1 MPCGGWHERPSCK
14 VSGFDA
20 SVSFDVRMR
29 VLRLHACVERWSVRW
44 PGTLSAIA
52 LSFVRTSTRRGS
64 QRHLIVLAEG
74 GASIVRE
81 TVPRRNAMAGGM
93 TEAEMAANFLASGLI
108 ITFITVLAGVIV
120 LLILCCVSCIRV
132 FFRDERDIGAAVM
145 QQGAHPDHFELQL
158 RPLAKRGA
166 VAARPP
172 PHCQI

>member
-1 MPCGGWHERPSCK
+1 MPCGGWQERPSCK

-29 VLRLHACVERWSVRW
+29 VLRLHACEEWWSVRW

-64 QRHLIVLAEG
+64 QRHLIVHAER

-81 TVPRRNAMAGGM
+81 TVPRKNAKAGGM
-93 TEAEMAANFLASGLI
+93 TEAEEAASFLAYGLI
-108 ITFITVLAGVIV
+108 ITFITVMAGVIV

-132 FFRDERDIGAAVM
+132 FFRAQRDIQAAVM
-145 QQGAHPDHFELQL
+145 QQVALPDHFELQL
-158 RPLAKRGA
+158 RPLAKPGA
-166 VAARPP
+166 VLARPP

>member
-20 SVSFDVRMR
+20 SVSFDMRMR
-29 VLRLHACVERWSVRW
+29 LLRLHACEERWSVRW

-52 LSFVRTSTRRGS
+52 PSFVRTSTGRGS
-64 QRHLIVLAEG
+64 QRHLIVYAER
-74 GASIVRE
+74 GASIARE
-81 TVPRRNAMAGGM
+81 TVPRGNAMAGGM
-93 TEAEMAANFLASGLI
+93 TEVEEAASLLAYGLI
-108 ITFITVLAGVIV
+108 ITITNVVAGVIV
-120 LLILCCVSCIRV
+120 MLIFCLVCCIRGY
-132 FFRDERDIGAAVM
+132 FRDERDIRAAVM
-145 QQGAHPDHFELQL
+145 QQGDHPDHFELQL